1 MNKKSVAASF
11 LVVFLAITFS
21 VIGSCFMAFV
31 YKDTKIEVKEV
42 SVTFADGIGV
52 YQNKELSEPVSTL
65 KLSDMK
71 IGLKPATGEVDAET
85 MIPSTITNQGTSE
98 GYYAKVFVKTNINY
112 KIIMKN
118 IVIESKKDEHD
129 VKEERK
135 NLFISIK
142 DVTNSTKTLEEEETE
157 IVTFS
162 DVSETQELIFLIW
175 MGGLANEALE
185 GSKISFALD
194 FVAV

>member
-42 SVTFADGIGV
+42 SVMFADGIGV

>member
-42 SVTFADGIGV
+42 LVTFAEGVGV
-52 YQNKELSEPVSTL
+52 YQNKELTEPVSAL
-65 KLSDMK
+65 KLSDMQV
-71 IGLKPATGEVDAET
+71 GLKPATGEIDAET

-98 GYYAKVFVKTNINY
+98 GYYAKVFVKSNINY
-112 KIIMKN
+112 KIVMKN
-118 IVIESKKDEHD
+118 IVIKSKKDKHD
-129 VKEERK
+129 IKEERK

-142 DVTNSTKTLEEEETE
+142 DVANSTKTLEKDETE
-157 IVTFS
+157 IVSFS
-162 DVSETQELIFLIW
+162 DVSETQELTFLIW
-175 MGGLANEALE
+175 MGGLADETLE
-185 GSKISFALD
+185 GAKISFTLD

>member
-42 SVTFADGIGV
+42 LVTFAEGIGV
-52 YQNKELSEPVSTL
+52 YQNKELTEPVSAL
-65 KLSDMK
+65 KLSDMQV
-71 IGLKPATGEVDAET
+71 GLKPATGEIDAET

-98 GYYAKVFVKTNINY
+98 GYYAKVFVKSNINY
-112 KIIMKN
+112 KIVMKN
-118 IVIESKKDEHD
+118 IVIKSKKDKHD
-129 VKEERK
+129 IKEERK

-142 DVTNSTKTLEEEETE
+142 DVANSTKTLEKDETE
-157 IVTFS
+157 IVSFS
-162 DVSETQELIFLIW
+162 DVSETQELTFLIW
-175 MGGLANEALE
+175 MGGLADETLE
-185 GSKISFALD
+185 GAKISFTLD

>member
-42 SVTFADGIGV
+42 SVMFADGIGV

-142 DVTNSTKTLEEEETE
+142 DIANSTKTLEEEETE

-175 MGGLANEALE
+175 MGGLANETLE
-185 GSKISFALD
+185 GSKISFTLD

>member
-21 VIGSCFMAFV
+21 VIGSCFMAFA

-42 SVTFADGIGV
+42 LVKFAEGIGV
-52 YQNKELSEPVSTL
+52 YQNKELTEPVSAL
-65 KLSDMK
+65 KLSDMQV
-71 IGLKPATGEVDAET
+71 GLKPATGEIDAET

-98 GYYAKVFVKTNINY
+98 GYYAKVFVKSNINY
-112 KIIMKN
+112 KIVMKN
-118 IVIESKKDEHD
+118 IVIKSKKDKHD
-129 VKEERK
+129 IKEERK

-142 DVTNSTKTLEEEETE
+142 DVANSTKTLEKDETE
-157 IVTFS
+157 IVSFS
-162 DVSETQELIFLIW
+162 DVSETQELTFLIW
-175 MGGLANEALE
+175 MGGLADETLE
-185 GSKISFALD
+185 GAKISFTLD

>member
-42 SVTFADGIGV
+42 LVTFAEGIGV
-52 YQNKELSEPVSTL
+52 YQNKELTEPVSAL
-65 KLSDMK
+65 KLSDMQV
-71 IGLKPATGEVDAET
+71 GLKPATGEIDAET

-98 GYYAKVFVKTNINY
+98 GYYAKVFVKSNINY
-112 KIIMKN
+112 KIVMKN
-118 IVIESKKDEHD
+118 IVIKSKKDKHD
-129 VKEERK
+129 IKEERK

-142 DVTNSTKTLEEEETE
+142 DVANSTKTLEKDETE
-157 IVTFS
+157 IVSFS
-162 DVSETQELIFLIW
+162 DVSETQELTFLIW
-175 MGGLANEALE
+175 MGGLADETLE
-185 GSKISFALD
+185 GAKISFTID

>member
-142 DVTNSTKTLEEEETE
+142 DIANSTKTLEEEETE